1 MKKAIRY
8 HLAGG
13 VLLLL
18 SGPAGALPAP
28 VAPLPFVAN
37 QGQWSHPGR
46 FVATVPG
53 GWLFLEPG
61 GFTYNL
67 QPARPAEP
75 AAAPSSY
82 APPAAAV
89 AGHAYRVR
97 LLEAN
102 PTPVLAGEDRQLTYH
117 NYFLGNDPAH
127 WASHVPLFAG
137 VRYQQVYAGVD
148 VRWHQAAA
156 AGQLEYDFEVAPGG
170 AFKAIRLRYEGLSA
184 PLALTAA
191 GHLRLRTSVGEV
203 QEQAPVAWQTTPQG
217 ARRVVPCRFVLGG
230 AEGNEVS
237 FALGAGYDARQP
249 LTIDPTL
256 VFATYSGSIG
266 GMSANA
272 TAPDAQG
279 NMYTSGYTLGPQFPV
294 TVGAYKTIYVSG
306 NMAVAKL
313 AADGKTEL
321 FATYL
326 GSASLTNFSTEY
338 PLDLKVDPAGNV
350 LVLGTTIS
358 SDYPTTPGAFDRS
371 FNGDQDYVLTSLSST
386 GDRLVAST
394 FLGGSGRE
402 GGDLSSIPASLDIDP
417 GTGDVLMAGAT
428 ASSNYPLLN
437 ATQSATGSNFQYD
450 GVVTRLSPDLA
461 SLRWS
466 TYLGGAANDEAH
478 CVRVAPSGEVYVS
491 GRTLSLNF
499 PVGVGGLL
507 PKAPGS
513 GGSSHDGFVVRLSA
527 AGQRLGGTY
536 LGTTANDVARFLDFD
551 QAGNV
556 LVGGATEGAY
566 PVTAGAYSAVVPGAT
581 SVFVHGLSPA
591 LSATVF
597 STRLSII
604 GSSILNACNLLTA
617 FGRDDCGRLYM
628 CAYGATIASPGA
640 PCTAD
645 ALSKEAR
652 TFYTAVLADNASS
665 LLYGSFV
672 GERNTL
678 AQPDLTVIHLHF
690 AAAGKITRQGT
701 LYQLS
706 CTLGKQFGTTPGAY
720 SPTNRSFGN
729 DGLAFRFDLTP
740 GSTIPGARASI
751 AAVPPGCAPY
761 TTQFTA
767 VGASPRLLYR
777 WDFGDG
783 SPADLTPTPS
793 HTYAAAGTYLVKLL
807 VRQPAGSTGCGLPE
821 DNATATVVVEA
832 PLPAPAAVV
841 TPVAPGCAPYRVQFA
856 NQSTG
861 TALRYRWNFGDGSP
875 EDNTAAP
882 AHLYATAGTYPATL
896 TVIQPNGACGA
907 PSSSTQQAVVV
918 YTVPPALTAQ
928 INALPPACVGA
939 SVQFGAQHNGAQLFS
954 WDFGD
959 GTPPDARA
967 APTHAYAAPGAYLV
981 RLRLTRPATNNCDQG
996 QAVATLP
1003 VLVQA
1008 PRAPRQVLDSLDCRQ
1023 QLTLDPAL
1031 PGTTATAWATGETTR
1046 TLLITTP
1053 GRYRALVTVA
1063 NEACP
1068 VAVEFEIRQGQLRAL
1083 ANIITPN
1090 GDGRND
1096 VFRLPA
1102 SYGSPELRIFNRWGR
1117 LVYQAAAYGNDW
1129 SAPGLP
1135 ADLYYYHLRRAD
1147 CNLLLKGWVEVVR

>member
-1 MKKAIRY
+1 MKKPIRY
-8 HLAGG
+8 NLVGW

-18 SGPAGALPAP
+18 SGPAGARPAP

-37 QGQWSHPGR
+37 QGQWSHSGR

-67 QPARPAEP
+67 QPARQSEP
-75 AAAPSSY
+75 AAALAGQ
-82 APPAAAV
+82 APAEAG

-97 LLEAN
+97 LLGAN

-156 AGQLEYDFEVAPGG
+156 AGQLEYDFEVAPG
-170 AFKAIRLRYEGLSA
+170 ADARVIRLRYEGLSA

-203 QEQAPVAWQTTPQG
+203 REQAPVAWQTTPQG
-217 ARRVVPCRFVLGG
+217 ARRAVPCRFGLGG

-237 FALGAGYDARQP
+237 FLLGAGYDPRQP

-256 VFATYSGSIG
+256 VFATYSGTLG

-279 NMYTSGYTLGPQFPV
+279 NLYTSGYTLGPQFPV
-294 TVGAYKTIYVSG
+294 TVGAYKTRYTFD
-306 NMAVAKL
+306 NMAIAKL

-326 GSASLTNFSTEY
+326 GSDKVSSNKGEY
-338 PLDLKVDPAGNV
+338 PLELKVNPAGDL
-350 LVLGTTIS
+350 LVLGLTS
-358 SDYPTTPGAFDRS
+358 SADYPTTAGAFDRTI
-371 FNGDQDYVLTSLSST
+371 NGDQDYVLTCLSST

-394 FLGGSGRE
+394 FLGGSGQE
-402 GGDLSSIPASLDIDP
+402 GGSLSSIPASLEIDP
-417 GTGDVLMAGAT
+417 ATGDVLAAGTT
-428 ASSNYPLLN
+428 ASSNFPTLN
-437 ATQSATGSNFQYD
+437 AWQAVPGGSAE
-450 GVVTRLSPDLA
+450 GVLTRLSPDLA

-466 TYLGGAANDEAH
+466 TYLGGAANDEIH
-478 CVRVAPSGEVYVS
+478 CVRVAPNGEVYVS

-513 GGSSHDGFVVRLSA
+513 GGFSHDGFVVRLSA

-536 LGTTANDVARFLDFD
+536 LGTTAADVARFLDFD

-566 PVTAGAYSAVVPGAT
+566 PVTTGAYSAVVPGAT

-652 TFYTAVLADNASS
+652 TFYTAVLSDNASS

-672 GERNTL
+672 GDRNTS
-678 AQPDLTVIHLHF
+678 AQPDQTVIHLHF

-701 LYQLS
+701 LYQLA
-706 CTLGKQFGTTPGAY
+706 CAIGKQFGTTPGAY
-720 SPTNRSFGN
+720 SPTNRSFNN

-761 TTQFTA
+761 ATQFTA

-793 HTYAAAGTYLVKLL
+793 HTYAVAGTYLVKLL
-807 VRQPAGSTGCGLPE
+807 VRQPAGSAGCGLPE
-821 DNATATVVVEA
+821 DNATATVVVVA

-841 TPVAPGCAPYRVQFA
+841 APVAPGCAPYRVQFA

-861 TALRYRWNFGDGSP
+861 TALRYRWSFGDGTT
-875 EDNTAAP
+875 DTTAAP
-882 AHLYATAGTYPATL
+882 AHLYAAAGTYPATL
-896 TVIQPNGACGA
+896 TVTQPNGACGV

-918 YTVPPALTAQ
+918 YTVPPALIAQ
-928 INALPPACVGA
+928 INALPPACAGA
-939 SVQFGAQHNGAQLFS
+939 SVQFGVQHNGAQLFS

-967 APTHAYAAPGAYLV
+967 APTHAYAAPGTYLV

-1008 PRAPRQVLDSLDCRQ
+1008 ARAARQVLDSLDCRQ

-1046 TLLITTP
+1046 TLLITAP

-1068 VAVEFEIRQGQLRAL
+1068 VAVEFEIKPGQLRAL

-1102 SYGSPELRIFNRWGR
+1102 SYGAPELRIYNRWGR